1 MDNKLDKQQKIE
13 NQPVFEQKFLNNLIK
28 IIKSQSRL
36 KGRQRINKVI
46 SKIKNDSFLKK
57 ISIDWEKYLP
67 IFFHCLDQMK
77 KLLKENIEIVKDEIK
92 IVKDLIDDVN
102 IQDEFGFN
110 LNQLEDNLTNLKQQL
125 KKFKDNY
132 PSILEWFDDF
142 NYMAFRE
149 KIGHFNPSPSLG
161 INNSWDNFEKF
172 LDNREKI
179 LNYFLKIS
187 NSTWI
192 PYLTFCKDEI
202 DKLFNDKNIDFYK
215 GIFYIYVNRDNLNR
229 YFDESIS
236 SIVTL
241 FIRQVIEDS
250 SFTKK
255 VKDKKTEKIKY
266 VLKEIHDNNLSLENK
281 NTEAKLFYD
290 SLKEK
295 LKIIFNNKKENYQ
308 NIFSIINN
316 MFNEYIHR
324 NIKIEPATLRV
335 IFVHFHSLLHNN
347 SMNSNNFEFTMYY
360 YLFIYKIFIPHIT
373 IPDKRGQIKY
383 WVSEDKLYIIKEIN
397 KNKLNIQDEINES
410 VQEII
415 NKISDY
421 LVSNNQYLTNEE
433 TKQLWNNFKLNKDKY
448 FDWEKDSIEVLF
460 SKYQVL
466 DRWIA
471 GLFHNSKS
479 WNINNICW
487 GIKQSPCF
495 NTIGQSHKDP
505 NFIEIVDQFL
515 TCYQVTECLLSIPF
529 LFILYALL
537 LDNKITKEA
546 MNEALNYGLFNIR
559 NYFSFELMFKIDR
572 NR

>member
-1 MDNKLDKQQKIE
+1 MDNKLDKHQKIE
-13 NQPVFEQKFLNNLIK
+13 NQHVFEQMFLNNLIK

-46 SKIKNDSFLKK
+46 SKINHNSFLKK

-67 IFFHCLDQMK
+67 IFFHYLDQMK
-77 KLLKENIEIVKDEIK
+77 KLLIENIRIVKDEIK
-92 IVKDLIDDVN
+92 IVKKQIDN
-102 IQDEFGFN
+102 INSEDEFKFE
-110 LNQLEDNLTNLKQQL
+110 LNQLEDNLTNLRQKL
-125 KKFKDNY
+125 KKSKDNY
-132 PSILEWFDDF
+132 LSILEWFDDF
-142 NYMAFRE
+142 NYMTFRE
-149 KIGHFNPSPSLG
+149 KIDYFKLRPALG
-161 INNSWDNFEKF
+161 INDSWDNFEKF

-187 NSTWI
+187 NSIWT
-192 PYLTFCKDEI
+192 PYLTFCKDKI
-202 DKLFNDKNIDFYK
+202 DKLFNDKNINFYK
-215 GIFYIYVNRDNLNR
+215 GIFYIYVNRDNSNR
-229 YFDESIS
+229 YFNESIS
-236 SIVTL
+236 SIVAL

-255 VKDKKTEKIKY
+255 VKDKKTEKIEY
-266 VLKEIHDNNLSLENK
+266 VLKEIHDDKLLVANK

-290 SLKEK
+290 FLKEK
-295 LKIIFNNKKENYQ
+295 LKIIFNNKKENYR

-316 MFNEYIHR
+316 MFNGYIHA
-324 NIKIEPATLRV
+324 NIKIEPASLRT
-335 IFVHFHSLLHNN
+335 IFVHLYFWLHHN

-360 YLFIYKIFIPHIT
+360 YLFIYKIFIPQIT
-373 IPDKRGQIKY
+373 IPNKRGQIKY
-383 WVSEDKLYIIKEIN
+383 WVSKDKLYIINKIN
-397 KNKLNIQDEINES
+397 KNKLGIQNEINES

-487 GIKQSPCF
+487 GIQQSPRF
-495 NTIGQSHKDP
+495 NTIRQTHKDP
-505 NFIEIVDQFL
+505 SFIEIVDQFL

-537 LDNKITKEA
+537 LDNKITKET
-546 MNEALNYGLFNIR
+546 MNEALNYGLFGIR
-559 NYFSFELMFKIDR
+559 DYFFFELMMKID
-572 NR
+572 